1 MYSAFFKRT
10 FDLIFGVIF
19 AVLGMIPMI
28 IISIIIAL
36 TSKGGIIFKQT
47 RFGKDSRPFSVFKFR
62 TMYTDSPIVSAQ
74 AGGDVVESHVTTVG
88 HVLRKTSLD
97 ELPQLWNVL
106 VGEMSFVG
114 PRPLAGTDSVTLK
127 LRTENGADRVRPGI
141 TGLAQV
147 SGRNEV
153 SEVEKAEI
161 DSLYA
166 SNVSFRNDLK
176 IVLLTLKHVFLMTGI
191 YKSESSKSTDS
202 IGK

>member
-1 MYSAFFKRT
+1 MYSSFFKRA

-62 TMYTDSPIVSAQ
+62 TMYIDSPIVSAQ
-74 AGGDVVESHVTTVG
+74 AGRDVVESHVTTVG

-153 SEVEKAEI
+153 SEVEKAKI

-176 IVLLTLKHVFLMTGI
+176 IVLLTLKHIFLMTGI
-191 YKSESSKSTDS
+191 YKSESSKSKDS